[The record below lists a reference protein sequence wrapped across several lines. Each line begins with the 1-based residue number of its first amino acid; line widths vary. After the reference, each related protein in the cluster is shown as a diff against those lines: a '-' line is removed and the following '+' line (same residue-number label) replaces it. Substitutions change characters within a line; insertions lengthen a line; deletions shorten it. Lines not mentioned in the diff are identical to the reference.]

1 MITRNILSVFLINFA
16 LLNACQEKKQAV
28 VQAEE
33 NTPIITAKAP
43 DFNADSA
50 YTFVEKQVSF
60 GPRVP
65 NTPSHRQ
72 AGEYLIN
79 KLKSY
84 GAEVTVQDFVAEA
97 YTGTKLQSRNII
109 AAFYPQHTKRILL
122 GAHWDSRHL
131 ADKDS
136 INPTLPID
144 GANDGGSGVGVL
156 LEIARILQQDSLG
169 PGVGVDII
177 LFDSED
183 YGEPE
188 NLKQGDYPNRK
199 PNQIYWCLGS
209 QYWAKNKHKAN
220 YSAYFGILL
229 DMVGAKNAKF
239 AREGHSVEYAA
250 SIVQRVWNI
259 GQALG
264 FGNNFIDQNT
274 GGITDDHYFVNRDAR
289 IPMIDI
295 IEYEPAGRD
304 EFGHYHH
311 THRDNMNIIDKTTL
325 KAVGQTVL
333 QAVYEEGKPAV

>member
-1 MITRNILSVFLINFA
+1 MIHPSKVVALFISFFLIT
-16 LLNACQEKKQAV
+16 ACQEKKQS
-28 VQAEE
+28 VQQIED
-33 NTPIITAKAP
+33 NTPVITIKAP
-43 DFNADSA
+43 EFNADSA
-50 YTFVEKQVSF
+50 YVYVEKQVSF

-65 NTPSHRQ
+65 NTQAHRQ
-72 AGEYLIN
+72 AGDYLITI
-79 KLKSY
+79 LKKY

-97 YTGTKLQSRNII
+97 YTGAKLQSRNII
-109 AAFYPQHTKRILL
+109 AAFNPQETKRILL
-122 GAHWDSRHL
+122 AAHWDSRHM
-131 ADKDS
+131 ADKDT
-136 INPTLPID
+136 IRPMQPID
-144 GANDGGSGVGVL
+144 GANDGASGVGVL
-156 LEIARILQQDSLG
+156 LEVARILQQDSAG
-169 PGVGVDII
+169 PNVGVDII

-188 NLKQGDYPNRK
+188 NIKQGDYPNRK

-209 QYWAKNKHKAN
+209 QYWVKNKHKPN

-229 DMVGAKNAKF
+229 DMVGAKDAKF
-239 AREGHSVEYAA
+239 AREGHSIEYA
-250 SIVQRVWNI
+250 SSVVQRVWNI

-264 FGNNFIDQNT
+264 YGNFFINQNM

-311 THRDNMNIIDKTTL
+311 THRDNMQVIDKATL

>member
-1 MITRNILSVFLINFA
+1 MIRINNIFTLLIGFFLISS
-16 LLNACQEKKQAV
+16 CQEKKRTIEQTAD
-28 VQAEE
+28 
-33 NTPIITAKAP
+33 NTPVITVKAP

-50 YTFVEKQVSF
+50 YAFVEKQVSF

-65 NTPSHRQ
+65 NTQAHRQ
-72 AGEYLIN
+72 AGDYLIN
-79 KLKSY
+79 TLKKY
-84 GAEVTVQDFVAEA
+84 GADVTVQDFVAEA
-97 YTGTKLQSRNII
+97 YTGAKLQSRNII
-109 AAFYPQHTKRILL
+109 AAFKPQESKRILL
-122 GAHWDSRHL
+122 AAHWDSRHI

-136 INPTLPID
+136 INPTRPID

-156 LEIARILQQDSLG
+156 LEIARILQQDSTG
-169 PGVGVDII
+169 PKVGVDII

-209 QYWAKNKHKAN
+209 QYWVKNKHKPN
-220 YSAYFGILL
+220 YSAYYGILL
-229 DMVGAKNAKF
+229 DMVGAKGARFAK
-239 AREGHSVEYAA
+239 EGHSMEYAA
-250 SIVQRVWNI
+250 SVVQRVWNI

-264 FGNNFIDQNT
+264 YSNYFINQNM

-295 IEYEPAGRD
+295 IEYEPSGRD

-311 THRDNMNIIDKTTL
+311 THRDNMQVIDKSTL

-333 QAVYEEGKPAV
+333 QAVYEEGQPAV